1 MKDLRIIF
9 VDQLSVNNSVLEGI
23 NPNDTLLFYEPID
36 TFYEI
41 KHHKQKIALLVS
53 ALRHFIN
60 KINHKNLLQF
70 TPDYNT
76 LRQST
81 STSSYAMTDNM
92 EKSLNMYV

>member
-9 VDQLSVNNSVLEGI
+9 VDQLSLDNSVLDGI
-23 NPNDTLLFYEPID
+23 NPNDVLLFYEPIN

-60 KINHKNLLQF
+60 KINHKNFIHQKNVL
-70 TPDYNT
+70 
-76 LRQST
+76 
-81 STSSYAMTDNM
+81 
-92 EKSLNMYV
+92 

>member
-9 VDQLSVNNSVLEGI
+9 VDQLSINNSVLDGI

-53 ALRHFIN
+53 ALRHFIK
-60 KINHKNLLQF
+60 KINHDMVNKKYACIEIKDNGIGMDKETLQ
-70 TPDYNT
+70 
-76 LRQST
+76 
-81 STSSYAMTDNM
+81 
-92 EKSLNMYV
+92 KV